1 MDQVRIVEDSLRS
14 DMVCL
19 PQISLGLFLNT
30 LTQMNL
36 MKNMNKI
43 RESRWLKEAVN
54 TPSRNIKSQ
63 ETPISS
69 DLVNIAGMGGG
80 GALLF
85 NSF

>member
-1 MDQVRIVEDSLRS
+1 
-14 DMVCL
+14 
-19 PQISLGLFLNT
+19 
-30 LTQMNL
+30 MNL
-36 MKNMNKI
+36 VKNMNKI

-69 DLVNIAGMGGG
+69 ELVNIAGMGGG